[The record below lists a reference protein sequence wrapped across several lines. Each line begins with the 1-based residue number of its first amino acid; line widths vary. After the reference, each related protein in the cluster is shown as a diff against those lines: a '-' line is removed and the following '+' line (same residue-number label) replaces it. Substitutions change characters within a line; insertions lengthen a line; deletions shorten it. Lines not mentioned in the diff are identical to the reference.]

1 MDNLKQLSATCMQIF
16 IKLNGMH
23 YLARGNQFHR
33 LHEIT
38 QEYYE
43 FFQESFDTFNERLV
57 QLNLTPCVNIQEIH
71 DLKNPYILDLQP
83 VRLSLD
89 TIVTTLI
96 NDFKLVDNSVSV
108 LIQEAIKTEDTVTE
122 DILRT
127 FRIRLQKYIWMLES
141 MQDY

>member
-23 YLARGNQFHR
+23 YLVKDNQFHR

-71 DLKNPYILDLQP
+71 DLKNPYILDLQATK
-83 VRLSLD
+83 LSLE
-89 TIVTTLI
+89 TIVNTLI
-96 NDFKLVDNSVSV
+96 NDFKLVDNSVAV

-141 MQDY
+141 MQG

>member
-23 YLARGNQFHR
+23 YLAKGNQFHR

-38 QEYYE
+38 QEHYE

-71 DLKNPYILDLQP
+71 DLKNPYILDLQATK
-83 VRLSLD
+83 LSLD

-96 NDFKLVDNSVSV
+96 NDFKLVDNSVAV
-108 LIQEAIKTEDTVTE
+108 IIQEAIKIEDTVTE

-141 MQDY
+141 MQS

>member
-23 YLARGNQFHR
+23 YLAQGNQFHR

-71 DLKNPYILDLQP
+71 DLKNPCLQGF
-83 VRLSLD
+83 RSHC
-89 TIVTTLI
+89 
-96 NDFKLVDNSVSV
+96 FEDNSVSV